1 MRIAVWCLLAVAVVG
16 IYGQGVSE
24 LNDDLGSGSGANGG
38 PEEVVYPCDA
48 SHPADIALVIDAT
61 GSSVPGLQGARQIA
75 SALLTLL
82 NQTERT
88 R

>member
-16 IYGQGVSE
+16 IYGQGE

-38 PEEVVYPCDA
+38 PGEVVNPCDA